1 MSTCRDSDSPSSALA
16 PAPVAHFDERAQGLV
31 YARRRTRAI
40 VALWPA
46 LTSSTGASSWS
57 TWREAPVVVL
67 RNLRSTVTI
76 ALVVG
81 TVLFCINQLDVVIR
95 GDATTLVWLKAAL
108 TYAVPLIV
116 SNLGVLTAT
125 RSADRSK

>member
-1 MSTCRDSDSPSSALA
+1 MTSSAEA
-16 PAPVAHFDERAQGLV
+16 P
-31 YARRRTRAI
+31 T
-40 VALWPA
+40 
-46 LTSSTGASSWS
+46 WS
-57 TWREAPVVVL
+57 TWRKAPAVVL
-67 RNLRSTVTI
+67 HHLRRTVTI

-95 GDATTLVWLKAAL
+95 GDATALVWLKAAL

-125 RSADRSK
+125 RRSAEPSE

>member
-1 MSTCRDSDSPSSALA
+1 MAL
-16 PAPVAHFDERAQGLV
+16 G
-31 YARRRTRAI
+31 
-40 VALWPA
+40 PA
-46 LTSSTGASSWS
+46 LTLSADPPTWS
-57 TWREAPVVVL
+57 TWREAPAIVL
-67 RNLRSTVTI
+67 HRLRRTVTI

-108 TYAVPLIV
+108 TYVVPLIV

-125 RSADRSK
+125 RRSPDVPQ